1 MVSNVDIERD
11 GRAILDACSYHR
23 TDYDICLIRTRP
35 HKLEAIAP
43 YLQTC
48 FDTEP
53 SSELGFLDRFTPE
66 VLIQIILQ
74 FDIESYLRFRQ
85 VNRRARAIA
94 TRLREYE
101 LVSTH
106 GLEGLTA
113 MMRTRMA
120 ANFTVSDLYKAL
132 VTFRCK
138 LCPRFGGY
146 LHLFDCGRYC
156 FACVNYAPELRV
168 TSHTLTDELCQTLII
183 PKLEPGMKLGPVLH
197 TVPGIFAL
205 QSPQNA
211 TASYFLPREILSLSQ
226 IVSAIASLGVS
237 REAIDLAVEKQRK
250 DSWSYRFAAATA
262 YPWYNVEKAE
272 VDRGVNC
279 KAVHLHLEKN
289 SWYGS
294 RLAGGRN
301 LAMIKTPEFQHRR
314 LIFSR
319 DEFLEH
325 FKTCSFAQ
333 KLWKGDHSEFP
344 AEESRFMRQRGNLDT
359 EDEDG
364 PL

>member
-1 MVSNVDIERD
+1 MVSDVDIDRD
-11 GRAILDACSYHR
+11 GQAILDACSYHR

-35 HKLEAIAP
+35 HKLQEIAP

-85 VNRRARAIA
+85 VNRRARAVA

-113 MMRTRMA
+113 MMRTRMT
-120 ANFTVSDLYKAL
+120 ANFTIRDLHNSL
-132 VTFRCK
+132 VTFQCK

-156 FACVNYAPELRV
+156 FACLNHAPELRV
-168 TSHTLTDELCQTLII
+168 TSYALTDKLCETLDI
-183 PKLEPGMKLGPVLH
+183 PKLEPGVELGPVLH
-197 TVPGIFAL
+197 TVPGRFAL
-205 QSPQNA
+205 ETWQNA
-211 TASYFLPREILSLSQ
+211 GYFLPRETLSLSR
-226 IVSAIASLGVS
+226 IVSVIASLGVL
-237 REAIDLAVEKQRK
+237 REAIDLAVKEDKK
-250 DSWSYRFAAATA
+250 DLWSYRFAAATA
-262 YPWYNVEKAE
+262 YPWYDAKKGEA
-272 VDRGVNC
+272 DRGVNC
-279 KAVHLHLEKN
+279 KAIHLHLEKN
-289 SWYGS
+289 SWLGS
-294 RLAGGRN
+294 RLSGGRN
-301 LAMIKTPEFQHRR
+301 LPMIKTPEFQHRR

-344 AEESRFMRQRGNLDT
+344 AEESRFMRLRGNLDT

>member
-1 MVSNVDIERD
+1 MVSDVDIERD
-11 GRAILDACSYHR
+11 GQEILDVCSYHR

-43 YLQTC
+43 SLQTC

-66 VLIQIILQ
+66 LLVKILLQ
-74 FDIESYLRFRQ
+74 MDIESYLRFRQ

-113 MMRTRMA
+113 LMRTRMT
-120 ANFTVSDLYKAL
+120 ANFTIRDLYKSL
-132 VTFRCK
+132 VTSRCK
-138 LCPRFGGY
+138 LCRRFGGF

-156 FACVNYAPELRV
+156 FPCLNHAPELHV
-168 TSHTLTDELCQTLII
+168 TSHALTDKLFETLDIS
-183 PKLEPGMKLGPVLH
+183 KLEPDMELGPVLH
-197 TVPGIFAL
+197 TVPGRFDLSSL
-205 QSPQNA
+205 QHA
-211 TASYFLPREILSLSQ
+211 GYWLPRETLSMSQ
-226 IVSAIASLGVS
+226 IVSVIASLGVS

-250 DSWSYRFAAATA
+250 DIWSYRFAAATA
-262 YPWYNVEKAE
+262 YPWYDVKKAE
-272 VDRGVNC
+272 ADRGVNC
-279 KAVHLHLEKN
+279 KAIHLHLEKN
-289 SWYGS
+289 SRYGS
-294 RLAGGRN
+294 RLAGGSD
-301 LAMIKTPEFQHRR
+301 LPMIKTPEFQHRR
-314 LIFSR
+314 LTFSR
-319 DEFLEH
+319 AEFLEH

-333 KLWKGDHSEFP
+333 KLWRGEVAEFP
-344 AEESRFMRQRGNLDT
+344 ETESLFMRLRGCLPT